1 MKVYAVI
8 RLRGSVKVRKEIL
21 DMLKMLKLHRVN
33 HCVLVPKTPDFEGM
47 LKKVKDYVTYGEIK
61 KETLVKLLKERG
73 RVIGNKKLDE
83 ETLKKITGFKS
94 FEEFADA
101 LLSGKVKLKDFEELK
116 PVFRLSPP
124 KKGLKS
130 KKFHYPKGDLGY
142 RGDAI
147 NELIERM
154 L

>member
-1 MKVYAVI
+1 MYAVV

-21 DMLKMLKLHRVN
+21 DTLKMLRLHRVN
-33 HCVLVPKTPDFEGM
+33 HCVLVPKTKDYEGM

-73 RVIGNKKLDE
+73 RLVGNKKLTEDS
-83 ETLKKITGFKS
+83 LNKITGFKT
-94 FEEFADA
+94 FEEFAEA
-101 LLSGKVKLKDFEELK
+101 MLKGKVKLKDYPQIK

-124 KKGLKS
+124 KHGLKS
-130 KKFHYPKGDLGY
+130 KKLHYPKGDLGY

-147 NELIERM
+147 NELVERM
-154 L
+154 I